1 MAPKLE
7 GIVVPLLTPFRR
19 DDGELDDPALRRLV
33 DVLISTGVQGII
45 VNAATSEFYHL
56 SEAERKRAAEIVVEQ
71 AAHRVVVLAGSG
83 APGTRLSID
92 AARHAEAIGADG
104 LLMMPPYYAP
114 ISVDDALGHYVAVS
128 EAVSIPT
135 MLYNNPFVSGMLL
148 KPDDLVRFVD
158 QANIPWIKLTTQHI
172 EHVPA
177 ILDRVGDRAIVFEG
191 VDSLAFPSMANGAVG
206 WIAGPAN
213 AIPEL
218 ALDLWRLTRV
228 EADLRAA
235 YALQRR
241 LVPWL
246 DFLWNKGVY
255 TASIKEVCG
264 LRGYALGATRAP
276 FRELE
281 PAERDQVHAFARDLD
296 LAEVSV
302 AVEA

>member
-19 DDGELDDPALRRLV
+19 EDGDLDEPALRRLV
-33 DVLISTGVQGII
+33 DVLISTGVQCLI

-56 SEAERKRAAEIVVEQ
+56 SEPEKKRAAEVVVEQ
-71 AAHRVVVLAGSG
+71 AARRVPVLAGAGS
-83 APGTRLSID
+83 PGTRLSID

-114 ISVDDALGHYVAVS
+114 ISVDQVLGHYVAVS
-128 EAVSIPT
+128 DAVSIPI
-135 MLYNNPFVSGMLL
+135 MLYNNPFVSGLL
-148 KPDDLVRFVD
+148 LEPDDLVRFVD

-177 ILDRVGDRAIVFEG
+177 ILDRVGDRASVFEG

-218 ALDLWRLTRV
+218 ALELWRLTRV

-235 YALQRR
+235 SALQRR

-246 DFLWNKGVY
+246 DYLWNQGVY
-255 TASIKEVCG
+255 TAAIKEVCG
-264 LRGYALGATRAP
+264 LRGYELGASRAP

-281 PAERDQVHAFARDLD
+281 PTEREQVHAFARDLE
-296 LAEVSV
+296 LAAVPV
-302 AVEA
+302 AAA